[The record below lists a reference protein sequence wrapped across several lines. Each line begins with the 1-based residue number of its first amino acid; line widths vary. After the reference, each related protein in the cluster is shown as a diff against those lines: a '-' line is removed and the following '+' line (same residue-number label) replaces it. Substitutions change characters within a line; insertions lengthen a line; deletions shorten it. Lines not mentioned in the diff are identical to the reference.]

1 MRALIC
7 DNFEGIDALRV
18 GELPDPDP
26 FPGTALVEIKA
37 AAVNFADSLM
47 VTGQY
52 QARPETPFSPGNEV
66 AGIVI
71 QAEGVDGFKVGDRVC
86 GYTGFSGAM
95 AEKGILFPTT
105 MALLPEDISFET
117 AAAIPIAYG
126 TSYYALIDRGDLGPD
141 ETLLVLGA
149 GGGVGLAAVQIAK
162 AIGARVIAAV
172 SSDEKE
178 QAVIESGADYVIRY
192 DRTPLR
198 DGIKEATGGA
208 GVDVVFDPVG
218 GEMTELALR
227 DTKWNGVLLVIGF
240 ASGVIPK
247 IPLNINLVKGNSIV
261 GVFFGQFVMEEPQKS
276 VQNLK
281 TVIDWV
287 SEGKLVPHVQR
298 TMQLDE
304 GAEAIRWVAERNA
317 IGRVVVTP

>member
-7 DNFEGIDALRV
+7 DNFDGIDALRV

-47 VTGQY
+47 VAGEY
-52 QARPETPFSPGNEV
+52 QARPETPFAPGNEV
-66 AGIVI
+66 AGVVI

-105 MALLPEDISFET
+105 MALLPDNVSFET

-126 TSYYALIDRGDLGPD
+126 TSYHALIDRADVGPE

-172 SSDEKE
+172 SSDDKE
-178 QAVIESGADYVIRY
+178 RAVLESGADDVIRY

-218 GEMTELALR
+218 GDMTELALR
-227 DTKWNGVLLVIGF
+227 DTKWNGVLLVVGF

-247 IPLNINLVKGNSIV
+247 IPINLNLVKGNSIV
-261 GVFFGQFVMEEPQKS
+261 GVFFGQFVMEEPKKNVENLNTI
-276 VQNLK
+276 VQ
-281 TVIDWV
+281 WV
-287 SEGKLVPHVQR
+287 SEGRLAPHVQR
-298 TMQLDE
+298 AMPLDE
-304 GAEAIRWVAERNA
+304 GAAAIRWVAERNA
-317 IGRVVVTP
+317 IGRVIVIP